1 MCRWI
6 AYQGE
11 PTFLDALVAEP
22 AHSLIAQSL
31 CAAEAKVV
39 TNGDGFG
46 IGWYGD
52 RDRPGVYR
60 EVRPAWSDENLRN
73 LCHQVKASLFFAH
86 VRASTGPAIARANCH
101 PFTVGRLMFMHN
113 GQIGQFC
120 AIKRRV
126 EAMIPDDLYHHR
138 SGTTDSEALFLAAF
152 AYGIAADPIGG
163 MAATLQ
169 AVHGLMLKAGLR
181 EALRFTAC
189 LTDGTDL
196 YAFRWAS
203 DGPRPDALLAPDRRQ
218 PRRRLGAA
226 RRRPHAVDR
235 GAAGLRSGRP
245 PRPPRR
251 PVRPRSGH
259 RGPGGRQGGVKASPV
274 RDGRDN
280 RPRPRTRHA
289 TAPCAPQHLP
299 QSGGRAPLGCAR
311 PRSGRDDRGH

>member
-60 EVRPAWSDENLRN
+60 EVRPAWSDENLRS
-73 LCHQVKASLFFAH
+73 LCHQVRSPLFFAH

-152 AYGIAADPIGG
+152 AHGVERDPIGG
-163 MAATLQ
+163 IAATLA
-169 AVHGLMLKAGLR
+169 AVDGLMRKAGLR

-203 DGPRPDALLAPDRRQ
+203 DNRAPTLYFRQTGGNLVVVSEPLDGDRKMWSEVPQGCVLVARRGQ
-218 PRRRLGAA
+218 PAVLRGLDEAISGRAAA
-226 RRRPHAVDR
+226 R
-235 GAAGLRSGRP
+235 AA
-245 PRPPRR
+245 
-251 PVRPRSGH
+251 
-259 RGPGGRQGGVKASPV
+259 
-274 RDGRDN
+274 
-280 RPRPRTRHA
+280 
-289 TAPCAPQHLP
+289 
-299 QSGGRAPLGCAR
+299 
-311 PRSGRDDRGH
+311 

>member
-31 CAAEAKVV
+31 CAVEAKVV

-52 RDRPGVYR
+52 RERPGVYR

-152 AYGIAADPIGG
+152 AHGVARDPIGG
-163 MAATLQ
+163 MAATLH

-203 DGPRPDALLAPDRRQ
+203 DGRAPTLYWRQTDGNLVVVSEPLDGDRKLWTEVPQ
-218 PRRRLGAA
+218 GCVLVA
-226 RRRPHAVDR
+226 RN
-235 GAAGLRSGRP
+235 GRP
-245 PRPPRR
+245 A
-251 PVRPRSGH
+251 VLHGLDD
-259 RGPGGRQGGVKASPV
+259 AI
-274 RDGRDN
+274 
-280 RPRPRTRHA
+280 A
-289 TAPCAPQHLP
+289 
-299 QSGGRAPLGCAR
+299 GGRAAKAA
-311 PRSGRDDRGH
+311 

>member
-31 CAAEAKVV
+31 CASEAKVV

-60 EVRPAWSDENLRN
+60 EVRPA
-73 LCHQVKASLFFAH
+73 SLFFAH

-101 PFTVGRLMFMHN
+101 PFTVGRMMFMHN

-138 SGTTDSEALFLAAF
+138 SGTTDSEALFLASF
-152 AYGIAADPIGG
+152 AHGLEADPIAG
-163 MAATLQ
+163 MAATLH

-181 EALRFTAC
+181 EALRFTAA
-189 LTDGTDL
+189 LTDGKDL
-196 YAFRWAS
+196 YGFRWAS
-203 DGPRPDALLAPDRRQ
+203 DGHAPTLYWRQ
-218 PRRRLGAA
+218 TGSNLVVVSEPLDGDKTQWHEVPQGCVLVA
-226 RRRPHAVDR
+226 RN
-235 GAAGLRSGRP
+235 GRP
-245 PRPPRR
+245 A
-251 PVRPRSGH
+251 VLHGLDDAIA
-259 RGPGGRQGGVKASPV
+259 KA
-274 RDGRDN
+274 
-280 RPRPRTRHA
+280 A
-289 TAPCAPQHLP
+289 
-299 QSGGRAPLGCAR
+299 
-311 PRSGRDDRGH
+311 